1 VVASKGI
8 VGKRAW
14 QIDALGLLLLP
25 RCQLHTTK
33 GKFSS
38 RSYDFREEDSQQLP
52 FPPLGQLKKKKEREE
67 RKFLRL
73 GLTWPNSNLNLNSS
87 KLGLKIILGWFPEV
101 SNIFKSSRPKF
112 DDF

>member
-1 VVASKGI
+1 VVTSKEIEGE
-8 VGKRAW
+8 RAW

-67 RKFLRL
+67 RNFFLRL
-73 GLTWPNSNLNLNSS
+73 GLTWPNSNLNLNS
-87 KLGLKIILGWFPEV
+87 F
-101 SNIFKSSRPKF
+101 
-112 DDF
+112 